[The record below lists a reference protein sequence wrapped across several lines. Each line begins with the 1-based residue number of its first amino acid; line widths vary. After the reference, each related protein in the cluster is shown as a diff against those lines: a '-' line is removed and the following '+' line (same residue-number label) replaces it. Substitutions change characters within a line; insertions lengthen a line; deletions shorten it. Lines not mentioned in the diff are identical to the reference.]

1 MMKALI
7 YKDLISIKNAL
18 LLQFV
23 IIIGLGIYFYKE
35 NQLVLIPLF
44 FILIPII
51 LLGMVFGIDNQY
63 STDKYL
69 ISSGISRKKIVFSRY
84 TIIWFMSIFAMA
96 LSFVVGFNK
105 NPLTK
110 EIPLIL
116 ILSSLFFI
124 TSIVG
129 VVELPLMYKFGAE
142 KARLVFVILYFLVF
156 AFFSTVSSNKEWLLE
171 YVNKGLTMDKTLLSL
186 IIFAITIIVHSIS
199 VFISIKIFENKEL

>member
-1 MMKALI
+1 MKALI

-18 LLQFV
+18 LLQF
-23 IIIGLGIYFYKE
+23 IIIVGLGVYFYKE

-44 FILIPII
+44 FILVPVII
-51 LLGMVFGIDNQY
+51 LGMVFGIDNQY
-63 STDKYL
+63 STNKYL

-84 TIIWFMSIFAMA
+84 TIIWFMSLFAMA

-142 KARLVFVILYFLVF
+142 KARLVFVILYFIVF
-156 AFFSTVSSNKEWLLE
+156 AFFSTISSNKEWLLE
-171 YVNKGLTMDKTLLSL
+171 YINKGLTMDKTLLSL
-186 IIFAITIIVHSIS
+186 IIFAITIIVHALS

>member
-1 MMKALI
+1 MKALI
-7 YKDLISIKNAL
+7 YKDFISIKNAL
-18 LLQFV
+18 LLQFI

-44 FILIPII
+44 FILVPVI

-63 STDKYL
+63 STNKYL
-69 ISSGISRKKIVFSRY
+69 ISSGITRKKIVFSRY
-84 TIIWFMSIFAMA
+84 TIIWLMSLFAIV

-116 ILSSLFFI
+116 ILSALFFI

-142 KARLVFVILYFLVF
+142 KARLVFVILYFVVF
-156 AFFSTVSSNKEWLLE
+156 AFFSTISSNKEWLLE
-171 YVNKGLTMDKTLLSL
+171 YVNKGLTMDKTLLAL
-186 IIFAITIIVHSIS
+186 VIFVITIIIHGLS
-199 VFISIKIFENKEL
+199 VFSSIKIFENKEL

>member
-1 MMKALI
+1 MKALI

-44 FILIPII
+44 FILVPVI
-51 LLGMVFGIDNQY
+51 LLGMVFGMDNQY
-63 STDKYL
+63 STNKYL
-69 ISSGISRKKIVFSRY
+69 ISSGISRKKIVISRY
-84 TIIWFMSIFAMA
+84 SIIWLMSLFAIV

-116 ILSSLFFI
+116 ILSALFFI

-142 KARLVFVILYFLVF
+142 KARLVFVILYFVVF
-156 AFFSTVSSNKEWLLE
+156 AFFSTISSNKEWLLE
-171 YVNKGLTMDKTLLSL
+171 YVNKGLTMNKTLLALL
-186 IIFAITIIVHSIS
+186 IFILTIIIHALS
-199 VFISIKIFENKEL
+199 VFSSIKIFENKEL

>member
-1 MMKALI
+1 MKALI
-7 YKDLISIKNAL
+7 YKDLISIRNAL

-84 TIIWFMSIFAMA
+84 TIIWFMSLFAIA

-142 KARLVFVILYFLVF
+142 KARLVFVILYFVVF
-156 AFFSTVSSNKEWLLE
+156 AFFSTISSNKEWLLE

-186 IIFAITIIVHSIS
+186 IIFTITIIVHALS

>member
-1 MMKALI
+1 MKALI

-18 LLQFV
+18 LLQFAV
-23 IIIGLGIYFYKE
+23 IIGLGIYFYKE

-84 TIIWFMSIFAMA
+84 TIIWFMSLFAIA

-142 KARLVFVILYFLVF
+142 KARLVFVILYFVVF
-156 AFFSTVSSNKEWLLE
+156 AFFSTISSNKEWLLE

>member
-1 MMKALI
+1 MKALI

-199 VFISIKIFENKEL
+199 VFISIKIFENKEM

>member
-1 MMKALI
+1 MKALI

>member
-1 MMKALI
+1 MKALI

-18 LLQFV
+18 LLQFAV
-23 IIIGLGIYFYKE
+23 IIGLGIYFYKE

-84 TIIWFMSIFAMA
+84 TIIWFMSLFAIA

-186 IIFAITIIVHSIS
+186 IIFAITIIVHTIS

>member
-1 MMKALI
+1 MKALI

-23 IIIGLGIYFYKE
+23 IIIALGIYFYKE

-63 STDKYL
+63 STNKYL

-84 TIIWFMSIFAMA
+84 AIIWFMSLFAMA
-96 LSFVVGFNK
+96 LSFLVGFNK

-116 ILSSLFFI
+116 LISSLFFV

-156 AFFSTVSSNKEWLLE
+156 AFFSTVSSNKEWFLE

>member
-1 MMKALI
+1 MKALI

-51 LLGMVFGIDNQY
+51 VLGMVFGIDNQY

-84 TIIWFMSIFAMA
+84 TIIWFMSLFAIA

-156 AFFSTVSSNKEWLLE
+156 AFFSTISSNKEWLLE

-186 IIFAITIIVHSIS
+186 IIFTITIIVHTLS

>member
-1 MMKALI
+1 MKALI

-84 TIIWFMSIFAMA
+84 TIIWFMSLFAMA
-96 LSFVVGFNK
+96 LSFIVGFNK

-142 KARLVFVILYFLVF
+142 KARLVFVILYFVVF
-156 AFFSTVSSNKEWLLE
+156 AFFSTISSNKEWLLE

>member
-1 MMKALI
+1 MKALI

-18 LLQFV
+18 LLQFAV
-23 IIIGLGIYFYKE
+23 IIGLGIYFYKE

-142 KARLVFVILYFLVF
+142 KARLVFVILYFVVF
-156 AFFSTVSSNKEWLLE
+156 AFFSTISSNKEWLLE

-186 IIFAITIIVHSIS
+186 IIFTITIIVHTIS
-199 VFISIKIFENKEL
+199 VFISIKIFENEEL

>member
-1 MMKALI
+1 MKALI

-51 LLGMVFGIDNQY
+51 VLGMVFGIDNQY

-84 TIIWFMSIFAMA
+84 TIIWFMSLFAIA
-96 LSFVVGFNK
+96 LSFVLGFNK

-156 AFFSTVSSNKEWLLE
+156 AFFSTISSNKEWLLE

-186 IIFAITIIVHSIS
+186 IIFAITIIVHTLS

>member
-1 MMKALI
+1 MKALI

-18 LLQFV
+18 LLQFAV
-23 IIIGLGIYFYKE
+23 IIGLGIYFYKE
-35 NQLVLIPLF
+35 NQFVLIPLF

-51 LLGMVFGIDNQY
+51 LLGMVFGIDSQY

-84 TIIWFMSIFAMA
+84 TIIWFMSLFAMA
-96 LSFVVGFNK
+96 LSFIVGFNK

>member
-1 MMKALI
+1 MKALI

-51 LLGMVFGIDNQY
+51 VLGMVFGIDNQY

-84 TIIWFMSIFAMA
+84 TIIWFMSLFAIA

-105 NPLTK
+105 NSLTK

-142 KARLVFVILYFLVF
+142 KARLVFVILYFVVF
-156 AFFSTVSSNKEWLLE
+156 AFFSTISSNKEWLLE

-186 IIFAITIIVHSIS
+186 IIFTITIIVHALS

>member
-1 MMKALI
+1 MKALI

-23 IIIGLGIYFYKE
+23 IIIALGIYFYKE

-44 FILIPII
+44 FILVPVI
-51 LLGMVFGIDNQY
+51 LLGMVFGMDNQY
-63 STDKYL
+63 STNKYL

-84 TIIWFMSIFAMA
+84 TIIWFMSLFAIA

-105 NPLTK
+105 NPFTK

-116 ILSSLFFI
+116 ILSALFFI

-142 KARLVFVILYFLVF
+142 KARLVFVILYFVVF
-156 AFFSTVSSNKEWLLE
+156 AFFSTISSNKEWLLE

-186 IIFAITIIVHSIS
+186 LIFNITIIVHAIS
-199 VFISIKIFENKEL
+199 LIFSIKIFENKEL

>member
-1 MMKALI
+1 MKALI

-23 IIIGLGIYFYKE
+23 IIIALGIYFYKE

-44 FILIPII
+44 FILLPVI
-51 LLGMVFGIDNQY
+51 LLGMVFGMDNQY
-63 STDKYL
+63 STNKYL

-84 TIIWFMSIFAMA
+84 TIIWFMSLFAIA

-105 NPLTK
+105 NPFTK

-116 ILSSLFFI
+116 ILSALFFI

-142 KARLVFVILYFLVF
+142 KARLVFVILYFVVF
-156 AFFSTVSSNKEWLLE
+156 AFFSTISSNKEWLLE
-171 YVNKGLTMDKTLLSL
+171 YVNKGLTMDKNLLSL
-186 IIFAITIIVHSIS
+186 LIFIITIIVHAIS
-199 VFISIKIFENKEL
+199 LIFSIKIFENKEL

>member
-1 MMKALI
+1 MKALI

-18 LLQFV
+18 LLQFAV
-23 IIIGLGIYFYKE
+23 IIGLGIYFYKE

-84 TIIWFMSIFAMA
+84 TIIWFMSLFAMA

-116 ILSSLFFI
+116 LISSLFFI

-142 KARLVFVILYFLVF
+142 KARFIFVILYFIVF
-156 AFFSTVSSNKEWLLE
+156 AFFSTISSNKEWLLE
-171 YVNKGLTMDKTLLSL
+171 YVNKVLTMDKTLLSL
-186 IIFAITIIVHSIS
+186 IIFAITIIVHALSI
-199 VFISIKIFENKEL
+199 FISIKIFENKEL

>member
-1 MMKALI
+1 MKALI

-18 LLQFV
+18 LLQFAV
-23 IIIGLGIYFYKE
+23 IIGLGIYFYKE

-84 TIIWFMSIFAMA
+84 TIIWFMSLFAIA

-105 NPLTK
+105 NSLTK

-142 KARLVFVILYFLVF
+142 KARLVFVILYFVVF
-156 AFFSTVSSNKEWLLE
+156 AFFSTISSNKEWLLE

>member
-1 MMKALI
+1 MKALI

-18 LLQFV
+18 LLQF
-23 IIIGLGIYFYKE
+23 IIIVGLGVYFYKE

-44 FILIPII
+44 FILVPVII
-51 LLGMVFGIDNQY
+51 LGMVFGIDNQY
-63 STDKYL
+63 STNKYL

-84 TIIWFMSIFAMA
+84 TIIWFMSLFAMA
-96 LSFVVGFNK
+96 LSFLVGFNK

-116 ILSSLFFI
+116 LISSLFFV

-142 KARLVFVILYFLVF
+142 KARLVFVILYFVVF
-156 AFFSTVSSNKEWLLE
+156 AFFSTISSNKEWILE

>member
-1 MMKALI
+1 MKALI

-23 IIIGLGIYFYKE
+23 VIIGLGIYFYKE

-84 TIIWFMSIFAMA
+84 TIIWFMSLFAIA

-142 KARLVFVILYFLVF
+142 KARLVFVILYFVVF
-156 AFFSTVSSNKEWLLE
+156 AFFSTISSNKEWLLE

-186 IIFAITIIVHSIS
+186 IIFTITIIVHSIS

>member
-1 MMKALI
+1 MKALI

-18 LLQFV
+18 LLQFAV
-23 IIIGLGIYFYKE
+23 IIGLGIYFYKE

-51 LLGMVFGIDNQY
+51 LLGMVFGMDNQY

-116 ILSSLFFI
+116 LISSLFFV

-142 KARLVFVILYFLVF
+142 KARLVFVILYFVVF
-156 AFFSTVSSNKEWLLE
+156 AFFSTISSNKEWILE
-171 YVNKGLTMDKTLLSL
+171 YVNNGLTMDKTLLSL
-186 IIFAITIIVHSIS
+186 MIFAITIIVHSIS

>member
-1 MMKALI
+1 MKALI

-18 LLQFV
+18 LLQF
-23 IIIGLGIYFYKE
+23 IIIVGLGVYFYKE

-44 FILIPII
+44 FILVPVII
-51 LLGMVFGIDNQY
+51 LGMVFGIDNQY
-63 STDKYL
+63 STNKYL

-84 TIIWFMSIFAMA
+84 TIIWFMSLFAMA
-96 LSFVVGFNK
+96 LSFLVGFNK

-116 ILSSLFFI
+116 LISSLFFV

-156 AFFSTVSSNKEWLLE
+156 AFFSTISSNKEWILE

>member
-1 MMKALI
+1 MKALI

-18 LLQFV
+18 LLQF
-23 IIIGLGIYFYKE
+23 IIIVGLGVYFYKE

-44 FILIPII
+44 FILVPLII
-51 LLGMVFGIDNQY
+51 LGMVFGIDNQY
-63 STDKYL
+63 STNKYL

-84 TIIWFMSIFAMA
+84 TIIWFMSLFAMA
-96 LSFVVGFNK
+96 LSFLVGFNK

-116 ILSSLFFI
+116 LISSLFFV

-156 AFFSTVSSNKEWLLE
+156 AFFSTISSNKEWILE

>member
-1 MMKALI
+1 MKALI

-142 KARLVFVILYFLVF
+142 KARLVFVILYFVVF
-156 AFFSTVSSNKEWLLE
+156 AFFSTISSNKEWLLE

-186 IIFAITIIVHSIS
+186 IIFTITIIVHSIS

>member
-1 MMKALI
+1 MKALI

-23 IIIGLGIYFYKE
+23 IIIALGIYFYKE

-44 FILIPII
+44 FILVPVII
-51 LLGMVFGIDNQY
+51 LGMVFGIDNQY
-63 STDKYL
+63 STNKYL

-84 TIIWFMSIFAMA
+84 TIIWFMSLFAIA

>member
-1 MMKALI
+1 MKALI

-18 LLQFV
+18 LLQF
-23 IIIGLGIYFYKE
+23 IIIVGLGVYFYKE

-84 TIIWFMSIFAMA
+84 TIIWFMSLFAMA
-96 LSFVVGFNK
+96 LSFLVEFNK

-116 ILSSLFFI
+116 LISSLFFV

-142 KARLVFVILYFLVF
+142 KARLVFVILYFVVF
-156 AFFSTVSSNKEWLLE
+156 AFFSTISSNKEWILE

-186 IIFAITIIVHSIS
+186 IIFVITIIVHSIS

>member
-1 MMKALI
+1 MKALI

-23 IIIGLGIYFYKE
+23 VIIGLGIYFYKE

-84 TIIWFMSIFAMA
+84 TIIWFMSLFFFFF
-96 LSFVVGFNK
+96 SFVVGFNK

-156 AFFSTVSSNKEWLLE
+156 AFFSTISSNKEWLLE
-171 YVNKGLTMDKTLLSL
+171 YVNKGLTMDKTLWSL
-186 IIFAITIIVHSIS
+186 IIFAITIIVHTIS

>member
-1 MMKALI
+1 MKALI
-7 YKDLISIKNAL
+7 YKDLISIKNTL

-84 TIIWFMSIFAMA
+84 TIIWFMSLFAIA

-156 AFFSTVSSNKEWLLE
+156 AFFSTISSNKEWLLE

-186 IIFAITIIVHSIS
+186 IIFAITIIVHALS

>member
-1 MMKALI
+1 MKALI

-23 IIIGLGIYFYKE
+23 VIIGLGIYFYKE

-84 TIIWFMSIFAMA
+84 TIIWFMSLFAIA

-156 AFFSTVSSNKEWLLE
+156 AFFSTISSNKEWLLE

-186 IIFAITIIVHSIS
+186 IIFAITIIVHLIS

>member
-1 MMKALI
+1 MKALI

-18 LLQFV
+18 LLQF
-23 IIIGLGIYFYKE
+23 IIIVGLGVYFYKE

-44 FILIPII
+44 FILVPVII
-51 LLGMVFGIDNQY
+51 LGMVFGIDNQY
-63 STDKYL
+63 STNKYL

-84 TIIWFMSIFAMA
+84 TIIWFMSLFAMA
-96 LSFVVGFNK
+96 LSFLVGFNK

-116 ILSSLFFI
+116 LISSLFFV

-142 KARLVFVILYFLVF
+142 KARLVFVILYFVVF
-156 AFFSTVSSNKEWLLE
+156 AFFSTISSNKEWILE

-186 IIFAITIIVHSIS
+186 IIFVITIIVHSIS

>member
-1 MMKALI
+1 MKALI

-51 LLGMVFGIDNQY
+51 VLGMVFGIDNQY

-84 TIIWFMSIFAMA
+84 SIIWFMSLFAMA

-116 ILSSLFFI
+116 LISSLFFV

-156 AFFSTVSSNKEWLLE
+156 AFFSTISSNKEWLLE

>member
-1 MMKALI
+1 MKALI

-23 IIIGLGIYFYKE
+23 IIIALGIYFYKE

-63 STDKYL
+63 STNKYL

-84 TIIWFMSIFAMA
+84 AIIWFMSLFTMA
-96 LSFVVGFNK
+96 LSFIVGFNK